1 VTIDY
6 TKLREK
12 LIPTPDGEPP
22 IILRTATVAAVNSDG
37 TVDLTMSSGVLVPD
51 VPRLTGA
58 YAPVGAVVQVLSL
71 RGSLL
76 VIGATAAIDTQTPI
90 VKTGGFTTGPTAATF
105 IQVLDI
111 PFGVTFPGIPNVHI
125 NLNTATGNAGS
136 WVGRA
141 FGITTSNF
149 DFIAYG
155 PTATTFSAPWQW
167 TALYSP

>member
-1 VTIDY
+1 MIDY

-22 IILRTATVAAVNSDG
+22 IILRTATVAAVNANG
-37 TVDLTMSSGVLVPD
+37 TVDLTMSSGVLVPG
-51 VPRLTGA
+51 VPRLVGA
-58 YAPVGAVVQVLSL
+58 YAPVSAVVQVLSL

-76 VIGATAAIDTQTPI
+76 VIGGTAGIATQTPLI
-90 VKTGGFTTGPTAATF
+90 KTGGFTAGPSGATF
-105 IQVLDI
+105 VQVLNI
-111 PFGVTFPGIPNVHI
+111 PFGVTFPGIPNVHV
-125 NLNTATGNAGS
+125 NLNSATGNAGR

-141 FGITTSNF
+141 YDITTSNF

-155 PTATTFSAPWQW
+155 PTSTTFSAAWQW